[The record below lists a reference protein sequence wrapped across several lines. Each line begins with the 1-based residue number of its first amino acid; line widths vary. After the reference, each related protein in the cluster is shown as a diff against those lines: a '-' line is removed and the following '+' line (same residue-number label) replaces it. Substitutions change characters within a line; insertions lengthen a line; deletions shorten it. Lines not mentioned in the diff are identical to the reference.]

1 MFQDMLKTQLILKG
15 VIAPEDWEDMKEHIQ
30 YDFLFDNHFNELKE
44 IEMMNQ
50 RMMTVTQMDPFV
62 GKYFSVEYIRS
73 NILGQTNKDM
83 REIDKQMKGDIASG
97 LAIDPAQQNMLDT
110 MTQQNTALSP
120 EIQAI
125 QADDAAE
132 RNELAADAAM
142 EREVEKEKSAPK
154 PSANTK

>member
-1 MFQDMLKTQLILKG
+1 
-15 VIAPEDWEDMKEHIQ
+15 MKEHIQ
-30 YDFLFDNHFNELKE
+30 YDYLFDNHFNELKE

-110 MTQQNTALSP
+110 MSQQNTALAP
-120 EIQAI
+120 EIQSI

>member
-62 GKYFSVEYIRS
+62 GKYFSVEYIRT

>member
-1 MFQDMLKTQLILKG
+1 M
-15 VIAPEDWEDMKEHIQ
+15 
-30 YDFLFDNHFNELKE
+30 
-44 IEMMNQ
+44 
-50 RMMTVTQMDPFV
+50 
-62 GKYFSVEYIRS
+62 S
-73 NILGQTNKDM
+73 
-83 REIDKQMKGDIASG
+83 
-97 LAIDPAQQNMLDT
+97 
-110 MTQQNTALSP
+110 QQNTALGP